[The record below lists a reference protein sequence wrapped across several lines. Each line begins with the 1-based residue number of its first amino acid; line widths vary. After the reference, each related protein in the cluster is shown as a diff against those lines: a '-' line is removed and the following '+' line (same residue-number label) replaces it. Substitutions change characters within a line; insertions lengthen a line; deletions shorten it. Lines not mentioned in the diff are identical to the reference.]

1 VEYVGKLSGTAL
13 PRFLPGLSGAY
24 PAFSTGFL
32 ARERFPQELS
42 KVSSMNSPDQRDIGA
57 QERIFRLTILGRTLE
72 HLGIQMYK
80 HRDAAIAELVANA
93 WDAGASKVQITLPI
107 PEGYDKA
114 TAEIVV
120 QDDGHG
126 MTDNEVEEMYLVL
139 GRNRR
144 ADGKPES
151 GRPVMGRKGIGKLAG
166 FGMADMA
173 EISTWREGK
182 LTVLPMVAR
191 ELTTNPGTSVDA
203 EIKGIVTPA
212 PAEFGRSGTK
222 IVLRSLKHS
231 TPITVDTLCRSLSRR
246 FSRSVK
252 GEMEIRVN
260 GVGLED
266 PYSAI
271 DLEHRTPPD
280 GFEEIKLDSSQ
291 IVRYFCGFSRSSL
304 GQSNLKGF
312 SVLVRGKVAQAAPF
326 FFNVEDVATAHHG
339 TKYFFGEIE
348 ADFLDDTDDDVIST
362 DRQEIDWNTSL
373 AEGLRAW
380 GEKTVKRALRDWNER
395 QGERSKSAVL
405 ESPDLRRRLQA
416 LDRNSK
422 KQAEKI
428 FKVLGQSTKDPDRL
442 RELAGSILRAFE
454 YQHFHDFVS
463 ELEALS
469 TNPDAL
475 EEMVARFTEW
485 RTLESRAILEV
496 IKGRV
501 EVVDKFHKMVV
512 NDFPETASSKSPENL
527 HDLLGEFPW
536 LINPEWQILYEE
548 KSVTKTL
555 REWNVEDDPDSNP
568 RERYDFLALT
578 DDKQLIVVD
587 IKRPGVAVSFSE
599 FQRLQD
605 YRQRLK
611 KGHRDIKALLIASEF
626 GFDIDENKTE
636 VYQFSLWSELHQRA
650 KAFYNHYRAL
660 LEADIASPDFQKK
673 GREVLRTRDVIS
685 GRGAH
690 RPPAQRRQ
698 GLGGQDVEFHDFS
711 PKA

>member
-1 VEYVGKLSGTAL
+1 
-13 PRFLPGLSGAY
+13 
-24 PAFSTGFL
+24 
-32 ARERFPQELS
+32 
-42 KVSSMNSPDQRDIGA
+42 MNSPDQYDVGSQKRV
-57 QERIFRLTILGRTLE
+57 FRLTILGRTLE

-93 WDAGASKVQITLPI
+93 WDAGASKVEISLPL
-107 PEGYDKA
+107 PEGYDK
-114 TAEIVV
+114 TVAEIVV
-120 QDDGHG
+120 QDNGHG
-126 MTDNEVEEMYLVL
+126 MTDNQVEDMYLVL

-144 ADGKPES
+144 ADGPPES
-151 GRPVMGRKGIGKLAG
+151 ERPAMGRKGIGKLAG
-166 FGMADMA
+166 FGMADIA
-173 EISTWREGK
+173 EISTWRDGK
-182 LTVLPMVAR
+182 LTVLPLVAR
-191 ELTTNPGTSVDA
+191 ELTTKPGASVDA
-203 EIKGIVTPA
+203 EITGMVTPV
-212 PAEFGRSGTK
+212 PATLGKSGTR
-222 IVLRSLKHS
+222 IILRSLKHS
-231 TPITVDTLCRSLSRR
+231 TPLKVETLCTSLSRR
-246 FSRSVK
+246 FGRSVR
-252 GEMEIRVN
+252 GEMEILIN
-260 GVGLED
+260 GVGLKD
-266 PYSAI
+266 PYAEI
-271 DLEHRTPPD
+271 ELEHRTPSE
-280 GFEEIKLDSSQ
+280 GFEEIQLETGHK
-291 IVRYFCGFSRSSL
+291 IGFFFGFSKSSL

-348 ADFLDDTDDDVIST
+348 ADFLDDFEDDVIST
-362 DRQEIDWNTSL
+362 DRQEIDWDTPL
-373 AEGLRAW
+373 ADNLRLW

-395 QGERSKSAVL
+395 QGERSKRAVL
-405 ESPDLRRRLQA
+405 ESPDLWRRLQA
-416 LDRNSK
+416 LDKNSQ

-463 ELEALS
+463 ELESLS
-469 TNPDAL
+469 TDPEAL
-475 EEMVARFTEW
+475 GEMVARFAEW

-512 NDFPETASSKSPENL
+512 NDFPETASSKNPENL

-555 REWNVEDDPDSNP
+555 REWNVEDDPGSNF

-578 DDKQLIVVD
+578 DNKQLIVVD
-587 IKRPGVAVSFSE
+587 IKRPGVAVSFGE
-599 FQRLQD
+599 FQRLQN

-611 KGHRDIKALLIASEF
+611 KAHTDIKALLVASEF
-626 GFDIDENKTE
+626 GFDIKENETD

-650 KAFYNHYRAL
+650 KTFYNHYRAL
-660 LEADIASPDFQKK
+660 LEADIASPDFEKK
-673 GREVLRTRDVIS
+673 GKEVLRTREVIS
-685 GRGAH
+685 GKGAH
-690 RPPAQRRQ
+690 RSPEERRE
-698 GLGGQDVEFHDFS
+698 GLGGQDVKLESFT